1 VTDAE
6 TKARELLGN
15 ARLCQ
20 GSAECLLTAATL
32 QCEETHDMCLL
43 QHIVCKHQCWWLC
56 PFTSIMCSMMWCQS
70 GGHLQH
76 AAVVLVMCVINGLV
90 WVGVAWNAIHGSEA
104 SL

>member
-1 VTDAE
+1 
-6 TKARELLGN
+6 
-15 ARLCQ
+15 
-20 GSAECLLTAATL
+20 
-32 QCEETHDMCLL
+32 
-43 QHIVCKHQCWWLC
+43 
-56 PFTSIMCSMMWCQS
+56 MCSMMWCQS